1 MSFREKTAWITA
13 ISIVLCFGVYYGAVF
28 AGIVTPRG
36 MASFHLG
43 LACILALVI
52 MQVGFNIVASM
63 LNPKDARTPRD
74 EREKMIQARSHTVGY
89 YVLMFGIAAVLFSTH
104 IPVHDGFGGLVI
116 NTVNFGLFVMVAAAL
131 SVAVAQIIMFRRGY

>member
-28 AGIVTPRG
+28 TGIVTPRG

-52 MQVGFNIVASM
+52 MQVGFNIIASM

-74 EREKMIQARSHTVGY
+74 EREKMIQARSHTFGY
-89 YVLMFGIAAVLFSTH
+89 YTLMAATVSLFIPTHTRGVGMIDIVNYAVLGVVISA
-104 IPVHDGFGGLVI
+104 LV
-116 NTVNFGLFVMVAAAL
+116 VAI
-131 SVAVAQIIMFRRGY
+131 AQIVMFRRGS